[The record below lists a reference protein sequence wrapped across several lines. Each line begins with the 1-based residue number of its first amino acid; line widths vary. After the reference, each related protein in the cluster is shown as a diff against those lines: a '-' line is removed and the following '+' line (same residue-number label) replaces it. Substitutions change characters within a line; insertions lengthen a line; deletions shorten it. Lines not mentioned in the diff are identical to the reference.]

1 MLTGTWVA
9 SSHQSGGIVVEVLRQ
24 LFDPVAPWQQA
35 SRYGSRG
42 IGYALGINLLQV
54 AGVMALI
61 RGLFLLLGSLV

>member
-1 MLTGTWVA
+1 M
-9 SSHQSGGIVVEVLRQ
+9 VEVLRQ